1 MTVSR
6 DVHLIDQIIGKNKKM
21 IIIKVRFVVTF
32 REGRGCDWDEAPRM
46 APGVVGMPL
55 FLDLRN
61 GYMGFHLIMIH

>member
-32 REGRGCDWDEAPRM
+32 REGRGCDWDEAPGK
-46 APGVVGMPL
+46 APGVAGMPL
-55 FLDLRN
+55 FLDLGN
-61 GYMGFHLIMIH
+61 GYMGVHLITIH